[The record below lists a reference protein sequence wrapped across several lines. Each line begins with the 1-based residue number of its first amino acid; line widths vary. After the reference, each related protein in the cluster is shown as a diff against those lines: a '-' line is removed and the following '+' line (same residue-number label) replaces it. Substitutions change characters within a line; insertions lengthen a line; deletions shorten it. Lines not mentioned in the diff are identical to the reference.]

1 MKKLLTIA
9 LAIALVAV
17 SALALA
23 ESTKLVIGASSTP
36 HAEILEAAK
45 PLLAEKGIDLE
56 IVIFDDYVQ
65 PNLQLDAGDLDA
77 NYFQHIPYLENFNAE
92 NGTKLAV
99 LGAVHYEP
107 MGIYANPKKPV
118 TVADV
123 PDGASVAVPND
134 TTNELRA
141 LQLLVAQGL
150 LASLPAAA
158 DGAELTLTAADLSAE
173 NNPKKLEIVEVE
185 AAQVPRTLADTDLAV
200 INSNY
205 ALEALKSGAV
215 ALEAAIAVEGTDIS
229 YPNVVAIRE
238 GDDRPE
244 LQTLIEVLQSENII
258 NFITETYG
266 TAVVPTK

>member
-1 MKKLLTIA
+1 MKKLLTVVLA
-9 LAIALVAV
+9 LALVAV

-23 ESTKLVIGASSTP
+23 DNAKLVIGASSTP

-45 PLLAEKGIDLE
+45 PILAEKGVDIE

-107 MGIYANPKKPV
+107 MGIYVNPAKEI
-118 TVADV
+118 TLDAI
-123 PDGASVAVPND
+123 PDGAAIVVPND
-134 TTNELRA
+134 ATNEGRA
-141 LQLLVAQGL
+141 LALLQAQGVIT
-150 LASLPAAA
+150 LAEDA
-158 DGAELTLTAADLSAE
+158 GETATKLDITE
-173 NNPKKLEIVEVE
+173 NPHNVEIVEAE
-185 AAQVPRTLADTDLAV
+185 AAQVPHQLADVDLAV

-205 ALEALKSGAV
+205 ALEAGV
-215 ALEAAIAVEGTDIS
+215 ETVGTAIAVEGTDIS
-229 YPNVVAIRE
+229 FPNVVAIRE

-244 LQTLIEVLQSENII
+244 LKTLIEVLQSDEIV

-266 TAVVPTK
+266 TAVIPTK